1 MITLNTQTKRIAFD
15 AILLAV
21 LCALGCLSIPMGE
34 NVKVSL
40 QLLVIFIIGLINPY
54 LVDSLIIAG
63 SYLLLGMFLPIYA
76 GFNAGVTPTFGYV
89 IGFLFSLMGMKLIS
103 YIKMNRIVN
112 DVLQC
117 LVATLIVYIIGT
129 LFMYFYLN
137 SKSTYTLSAIL
148 GFSIVPYL
156 PFDAAKIVIAVLA
169 AIPLRKVIKAK

>member
-1 MITLNTQTKRIAFD
+1 MLLNKDPFIEIKTGD
-15 AILLAV
+15 ILEKIKE
-21 LCALGCLSIPMGE
+21 IPDSS
-34 NVKVSL
+34 VD
-40 QLLVIFIIGLINPY
+40 LIVTDPPY
-54 LVDSLIIAG
+54 NLNKNYGNNHDSLEF
-63 SYLLLGMFLPIYA
+63 SEYLD
-76 GFNAGVTPTFGYV
+76 
-89 IGFLFSLMGMKLIS
+89 FSRKWLKEADRVLKPDGTVYIFMGMRLIS

-137 SKSTYTLSAIL
+137 SKSTYTLGVIL

-169 AIPLRKVIKAK
+169 AIPLRKVIKEK